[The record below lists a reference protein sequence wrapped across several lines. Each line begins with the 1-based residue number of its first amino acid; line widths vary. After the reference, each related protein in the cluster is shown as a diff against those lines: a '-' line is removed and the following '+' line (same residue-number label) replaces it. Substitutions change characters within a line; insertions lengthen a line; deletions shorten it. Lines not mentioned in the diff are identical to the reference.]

1 MVFQGPIKPG
11 TSEEAFRE
19 TGKSVNLF
27 QGPVRPGTDVKYFRR
42 TGTSRSSSG
51 SGSSKQ
57 LGPTRAE
64 FEAEAER
71 KQAEILKQEQLKR
84 QQAEAKKLADQ
95 IKADKE
101 QKAFGQTIGGQVEVS
116 SVRNKYG
123 QIGDT
128 GKVKI
133 GDHTY
138 IGSSYIDELGQTA
151 DQYARSV
158 KAEAIS
164 QGLVSK
170 RDVNRSRFS
179 FGLFKPEETL
189 ETGEKIT
196 YDILGQATG
205 IKANLGYGTQSFSP
219 EAYNKEVER
228 IKRDSPKTSTLD
240 VSTGLLTTGVI
251 NPIKLGGADLYPRDK
266 VQVYTEPV
274 TGDVIKD
281 VGAYLKEKNI
291 PTTTTPK
298 KVDIF
303 KPSAQPTFDILGL
316 QSKAYKGDFGE
327 GGGKVGDEWLPSSAA
342 FGTVTPITP
351 SDIFNVAGGSLALSK
366 IGLTSAASFIFS
378 KPIAT
383 ATSKGVDYLIPRSDS
398 GFSPS
403 GIPGQVG
410 RGLLFSASLPITGKA
425 FGYEFGKELL
435 DKPQQT
441 TKELYK
447 YASKNPYEIVT
458 LVGAKPTYSLIER
471 QFLKNPVVIK
481 PTRLFEQ
488 EVQPYSRQR
497 ATLILKN
504 QQGDYIFG
512 KTKSG
517 DVISIGGGIEK
528 GQTPLIAVLAELK
541 QETGLG
547 KSDLLGLK
555 FRKKF
560 VTPEETF
567 YTYTAELK
575 KGSEIKPASDIKKII
590 TLSPS
595 KLAKYS
601 GQTAKYPA
609 YIPIKGTLG
618 LGTKGYLRS
627 YEAGIINF
635 LETGKEPT
643 LLKIDTSLGDF
654 YLGTQSRYN
663 VPGKTQLKY
672 LETDSLLLA
681 SGTPKPATLSK
692 LGFKGEFE
700 VLSEA
705 SKRGPDKGLYVQPP
719 VSPSITGKAIK
730 LEGYTGKG
738 NVVSTLGDIK
748 KIPVNIP
755 KSQAGY
761 IGLSY
766 TGILEAGPKEWGG
779 IRFGKERPS
788 VLIFKEKPAT
798 VSPTAKTFSG
808 AESEFIFDVG
818 SIIET
823 SGRAKRVNIGGNK
836 VFIQEAK
843 RVKDA
848 KKASEISNL
857 LKESTPKSLAKV
869 KKITGIEYSNKR
881 HTYISSDP
889 FKVLSYKSYNNFG
902 KSGGYSPFKS
912 YESKRPF
919 FEENNIIKT
928 KSEYRLPKY
937 KDKILKKEH
946 GRELFKEKNIINE
959 YQNRKPFEEINPI
972 LNKNKNILLPKPFE
986 IGKKSKRVPFLSK
999 QPTRFQTS
1007 FTGSVLGIKGKGIAP
1022 GGLSIRGI
1030 I

>member
-1 MVFQGPIKPG
+1 MSELSWSNTDNQFANLTADAEGSDLIVRYNDLTTFLNGNNLDATSNLNASAVFPWTNRHTWIVSDAANNNRSLTVSAIMAITKYGDYITSSAAQVNAALVYRSLTNASSTIPVVHYVNAG
-11 TSEEAFRE
+11 TGD
-19 TGKSVNLF
+19 TVKSVNSNTGANFLAETTST
-27 QGPVRPGTDVKYFRR
+27 GKAYKAKVRSLEDLHAPLMSKVLTTATTVSNSDTETEVEDLTIIVPADFLKVGTTIK
-42 TGTSRSSSG
+42 GTIYGLMDTPAAATSDISIT
-51 SGSSKQ
+51 
-57 LGPTRAE
+57 L
-64 FEAEAER
+64 
-71 KQAEILKQEQLKR
+71 
-84 QQAEAKKLADQ
+84 
-95 IKADKE
+95 
-101 QKAFGQTIGGQVEVS
+101 
-116 SVRNKYG
+116 KYG
-123 QIGDT
+123 T
-128 GKVKI
+128 V
-133 GDHTY
+133 T
-138 IGSSYIDELGQTA
+138 
-151 DQYARSV
+151 
-158 KAEAIS
+158 
-164 QGLVSK
+164 
-170 RDVNRSRFS
+170 
-179 FGLFKPEETL
+179 
-189 ETGEKIT
+189 
-196 YDILGQATG
+196 
-205 IKANLGYGTQSFSP
+205 
-219 EAYNKEVER
+219 
-228 IKRDSPKTSTLD
+228 
-240 VSTGLLTTGVI
+240 LLTTGVI

-351 SDIFNVAGGSLALSK
+351 SDVFNVAGGSLALSK

-937 KDKILKKEH
+937 KDKILKKEY

-959 YQNRKPFEEINPI
+959 YQNRKPFEEIDPI